1 MSKVWKIKTNMTEQE
16 NKRLMSNMTEEEHEL
31 MTTLE
36 LRLSIDVIE
45 EETITSFVVCNELN
59 LEKLKS
65 LLLNHD
71 VKFDVEDTTEFFV
84 NEEVSVDDLSDDYIY
99 EKLGI

>member
-1 MSKVWKIKTNMTEQE
+1 MSKVWKIKTNLTEQE
-16 NKRLMSNMTEEEHEL
+16 NKQLLSKMSEDDHEL

-36 LRLSIDVIE
+36 LKLSVDVIE
-45 EETITSFVVCNELN
+45 NETITSFVICNELN

-65 LLLNHD
+65 LLLTHN
-71 VKFDVEDTTEFFV
+71 VEFSVEDTTEFFIT
-84 NEEVSVDDLSDDYIY
+84 EEVSVDELSDDYIY

>member
-16 NKRLMSNMTEEEHEL
+16 NKQLMSNMTEEEHEL

-45 EETITSFVVCNELN
+45 EETITSFVVCNEIN

-65 LLLNHD
+65 LLLNHN

>member
-1 MSKVWKIKTNMTEQE
+1 MTEQE
-16 NKRLMSNMTEEEHEL
+16 NKQLMSNMTEEEHEL

-45 EETITSFVVCNELN
+45 EETITSFVVCNEIN

-65 LLLNHD
+65 LLLNHN

>member
-1 MSKVWKIKTNMTEQE
+1 MKKVWRIKTNLTELD
-16 NKRLMSNMTEEEHEL
+16 NKNLMSNMTEDEHEL

-36 LRLSIDVIE
+36 LKLSVDVIE
-45 EETITSFVVCNELN
+45 DEKITSFVVCNELN

-65 LLLNHD
+65 LLINHNVD
-71 VKFDVEDTTEFFV
+71 FMVDDTTDFFIT
-84 NEEVSVDDLSDDYIY
+84 EETKVDELSDEYIY

>member
-16 NKRLMSNMTEEEHEL
+16 NKQLMSNMTEEEHEL

-45 EETITSFVVCNELN
+45 EETITSFVVCNEIN

>member
-16 NKRLMSNMTEEEHEL
+16 NKQLMSNMTEEEHEL

-45 EETITSFVVCNELN
+45 EETITSFVVCNEIN
-59 LEKLKS
+59 IEKLKS
-65 LLLNHD
+65 LLLNHN

>member
-1 MSKVWKIKTNMTEQE
+1 MKKVWRIKTNLTELD
-16 NKRLMSNMTEEEHEL
+16 NKNLMSNMTEDEHEL

-36 LRLSIDVIE
+36 LKLSVDVIE
-45 EETITSFVVCNELN
+45 DDKITSFVVCNELN

-65 LLLNHD
+65 LLLSHE

-84 NEEVSVDDLSDDYIY
+84 NDEVSVNDLSDDYIY

>member
-16 NKRLMSNMTEEEHEL
+16 NKQLMSNMTEEEHEL